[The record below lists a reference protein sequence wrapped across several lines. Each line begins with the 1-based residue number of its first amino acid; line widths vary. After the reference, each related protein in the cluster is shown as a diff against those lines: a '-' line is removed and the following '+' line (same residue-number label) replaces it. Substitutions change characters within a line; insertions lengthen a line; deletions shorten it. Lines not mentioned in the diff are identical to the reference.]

1 MAQNIFRVPKKDG
14 AVIDRGGLRSI
25 IRPCETY
32 ESRLT
37 CRGSWP
43 PDPHSVTSLFFFS
56 RELFSNERTDPRLRQ
71 TGAKLQGGYAGSMM
85 HKFRDGR
92 MAMEPDKDIRFS
104 EKKVDESWKEQAE
117 SVKVKAATSQ
127 PAAKSKPAETSKVF
141 LSLVQSLGYQ
151 ALMNLGEIPNPMTQQ
166 TELNPEGAKESIDLL
181 IALRD
186 KTQGNLSDEEKK
198 MLETLI
204 TQLQIKFSQSV

>member
-1 MAQNIFRVPKKDG
+1 
-14 AVIDRGGLRSI
+14 
-25 IRPCETY
+25 
-32 ESRLT
+32 
-37 CRGSWP
+37 
-43 PDPHSVTSLFFFS
+43 
-56 RELFSNERTDPRLRQ
+56 
-71 TGAKLQGGYAGSMM
+71 
-85 HKFRDGR
+85 
-92 MAMEPDKDIRFS
+92 MEPAKDIRFA

-117 SVKVKAATSQ
+117 SVKAKAAASQ
-127 PAAKSKPAETSKVF
+127 ALPKSKPVETSKTF

-151 ALMNLGEIPNPMTQQ
+151 ALMNLGDIPNPMTQQ
-166 TELNPEGAKESIDLL
+166 TELNPEGAKEAIDLL